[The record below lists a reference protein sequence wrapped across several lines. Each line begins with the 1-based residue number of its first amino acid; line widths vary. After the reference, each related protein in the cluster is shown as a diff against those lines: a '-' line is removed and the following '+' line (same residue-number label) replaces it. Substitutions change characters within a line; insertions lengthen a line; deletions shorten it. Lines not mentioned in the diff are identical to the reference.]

1 MKKILKIASIVLLA
15 AIAFVPIPSSGNGG
29 TKMYSA
35 LTYKFVV
42 WDEKADDCYL
52 DSTEFYLIPK
62 NFWSTDAL
70 RDDMIKSGSA
80 IMPYD
85 SEWIEKVDSSKAKGL
100 DFSEITIREIY
111 ADCFIASSHR
121 APPNTYKI
129 NCEYTGELCV
139 GDYVSCVCDNTYV
152 HNDRCEGDLV
162 SIKVLEPLP
171 KSDSFV
177 AYKPVIYLYPEE
189 TTYVTVRLALDGEF
203 TCTYP
208 ACSDGWRVTASP
220 DGTLTDDGGMTYN
233 YLYWEGETNAEFDF
247 SSGFCVRGCDTAE
260 FLEKALCDA
269 GLTRREANEF
279 IVYWLPLMQDNEYNV
294 ISFQGASYTD
304 AAPLDVTPS
313 PDTTLRVFMAWYSSD
328 TAVEIEPQTLT
339 SPERGGFTVVEWGG
353 TEVK

>member
-52 DSTEFYLIPK
+52 DSTEFYFIPK

-189 TTYVTVRLALDGEF
+189 KDYVSVLHENSTLPCLYLYKDRWKITPNLSEIRQMDDIIFIKTDNWEKNKSYVVQNEPMIVFIDSNNKSMINTVLEYTGLKKSEVLFTSGYVTV
-203 TCTYP
+203 
-208 ACSDGWRVTASP
+208 
-220 DGTLTDDGGMTYN
+220 
-233 YLYWEGETNAEFDF
+233 
-247 SSGFCVRGCDTAE
+247 
-260 FLEKALCDA
+260 
-269 GLTRREANEF
+269 
-279 IVYWLPLMQDNEYNV
+279 
-294 ISFQGASYTD
+294 
-304 AAPLDVTPS
+304 
-313 PDTTLRVFMAWYSSD
+313 YSLS
-328 TAVEIEPQTLT
+328 
-339 SPERGGFTVVEWGG
+339 
-353 TEVK
+353 